1 MCYICIEYIHK
12 RNKMKQNYIEA
23 ILSFGNLKLILE
35 GIFEYL
41 ISRRKDIIKVKEEI
55 NKKTIKKNQ

>member
-1 MCYICIEYIHK
+1 
-12 RNKMKQNYIEA
+12 MKQNYIEA